1 MTPVLPQQIFVVDD
15 DEDDQFMI
23 HQALAEHIP
32 LVTIDVFADGEALL
46 RSLSQASMLPH
57 LVLLDL
63 NMPRMG
69 GLEAL
74 EHIRSNQLYTGL
86 PVIML
91 TTSDSAEDR
100 ARAQALKA
108 DGYFVKPSTVSH
120 LNQLILTVKQQWL
133 QSGQS

>member
-1 MTPVLPQQIFVVDD
+1 MVDD

-23 HQALAEHIP
+23 RQVLAEHTPMASIQV
-32 LVTIDVFADGEALL
+32 LTDGEALL
-46 RSLSQASMLPH
+46 TALSQAATLPH

-74 EHIRSNQLYTGL
+74 QRIRANQTYAGL
-86 PVIML
+86 PIIVL
-91 TTSDSAEDR
+91 TTSDNVDDR

-108 DGYFVKPSTVSH
+108 DGYLVKPPTIPQ
-120 LNQLILTVKQQWL
+120 LNQLILAVKQRWL
-133 QSGQS
+133 